1 MRDLGCAIAECRKGQ
16 RLAVDRLQLHEDPAE
31 LRGTFQFDD
40 PVLGRRRII
49 GTLQDG
55 VGALGDGPTPASAHR
70 QVVADAVEPG
80 AGIVRDAPGGDFGRQ
95 PQECILHQVLGLAG
109 ITRDAGEIAEECR
122 PARLV
127 GGDDHLIGGLL
138 GFHRSPHLWAGTEP
152 AMGRRSV

>member
-1 MRDLGCAIAECRKGQ
+1 MDG
-16 RLAVDRLQLHEDPAE
+16 LQLDEDAAE
-31 LRGTFQFDD
+31 LLGTFQFDGT
-40 PVLGRRRII
+40 VLGRGRTI

-55 VGALGDGPTPASAHR
+55 VSALGDRPPPASAHR

-109 ITRDAGEIAEECR
+109 ITHDAGEVAEERR
-122 PARLV
+122 PARLI
-127 GGDDHLIGGLL
+127 GGDDDLIGRLL
-138 GFHRSPHLWAGTEP
+138 GFHGSPHVEASGVP